1 MGYRSNLMF
10 NEPYLRDP
18 RRLPAIN
25 VVSANLARPY
35 VGMLAVNA
43 GQTTFYTGDPGSIDR
58 MSGGFYTASAWT
70 SGTWKT
76 VASHTG
82 AGTITG
88 LLGPQ
93 ASGAWAFGFRVTLD
107 DVMYTFE
114 HSATANGRRVY
125 CGFLYPMKAY
135 YTATAP
141 VNYEIDST
149 LTPQATGFA
158 TAPTNTTESL
168 VVSSPNDIRMHSL
181 CQVLYTKSM
190 LVEMRIVSN
199 NGQGA
204 IGDYAAVIGSRFY
217 NS

>member
-1 MGYRSNLMF
+1 MGYRSTLMF

-18 RRLPAIN
+18 RRLPAMN
-25 VVSANLARPY
+25 FVSHNLTRPY
-35 VGMLAVNA
+35 AGATVNPSS
-43 GQTTFYTGDPGSIDR
+43 TTFFTGDQGSIDR
-58 MSGGFYTASAWT
+58 MSGGFFTSSAWT
-70 SGTWKT
+70 SDTWKT

-88 LLGPQ
+88 LLGPA
-93 ASGAWAFGFRVTLD
+93 ASANWAFGFRVTLD
-107 DVMYTFE
+107 GVMYTFV
-114 HSATANGRRVY
+114 HNATTNGRRVY

-135 YTATAP
+135 YTATTP
-141 VNYEIDST
+141 VNYEFDST

-158 TAPTNTTESL
+158 TAPTNTTDSL
-168 VVSSPNDIRMHSL
+168 VVPSPNDIRMHSS
-181 CQVLYTKSM
+181 CQVLYTKEM

-199 NGQGA
+199 NGQGS